1 MSAVPASIGG
11 TPDLTVPGYQG
22 EAVPLRTLYYHR
34 DDSMDAHLACSLDH
48 MRAFLRVLPG
58 PAWTGLTRETVVSLM
73 AHSGIT
79 TGFVEAGILLFL
91 NRQNGPSPFTGYF
104 QVARGEPMRK
114 GESASI
120 EFHVQPTSLEPRYDQ
135 DDTGGIDFKQL
146 NLIENC
152 FTGQRVAS
160 IRPPG
165 PGRPGRNIFGHEIP
179 PVPGENILV
188 QPGPGVVIS
197 SNGRDFSSEV
207 EGRLVYEKGVLSVSP
222 SLEIGHDIDY
232 AVGNVDFVGKVTIRG
247 SLLDGFY
254 VNAKRGVELFG
265 DVGAGRI
272 TSEGNVKITGGVKGK
287 NAAIITCKNLTVH
300 YLDDASVE
308 ASGDVVATKEIM
320 NSNVKALGRVTV
332 TSGAIIGGSVCGF
345 QGVEADTLGS
355 EMGVATAVM
364 AGLNWTEEN
373 RKSEIRAKVAEYMDR
388 LQSAKVLLEPLFAAK
403 EMSAKLSTE
412 QKTILADLVSEL
424 QLIRESLQELI
435 DERARIEGRSQV
447 GMLNQINVKKML
459 HMGVSTHF
467 SAVEGQVKDA
477 VKGPLSIL
485 QDERHKM
492 HRITAYDDMP
502 PAKSHTAIIMNA
514 AKLERE
520 AAAEKAEAERAAAEA
535 AALAAAGASDAAADA
550 PGTNTEKRIKARAA
564 AGASDTAAA
573 EAPGTNTEK
582 RVKARAAAGK
592 NGE

>member
-1 MSAVPASIGG
+1 MNEGFSFMSAASASPNT
-11 TPDLTVPGYQG
+11 TPDLTIPGYHG
-22 EAVPLRTLYYHR
+22 EQVPLRTLYYHR
-34 DDSMDAHLACSLDH
+34 DDSMDAHLACSLDN
-48 MRAFLRVLPG
+48 MRAYLRILRG
-58 PAWTGLTRETVVSLM
+58 PAWTGLTRETLVSLM

-91 NRQNGPSPFTGYF
+91 TRQNGPSPFTGFF

-179 PVPGENILV
+179 PLPGENILV

-197 SNGRDFSSEV
+197 ANGRDFSSEV

-222 SLEIGHDIDY
+222 NLEIGHDIDY

-254 VNAKRGVELFG
+254 INAKRGVELQG

-272 TSEGNVKITGGVKGK
+272 TSEGDVKITGGVKGK

-308 ASGDVVATKEIM
+308 AAGDVVATKEIM

-332 TSGAIIGGSVCGF
+332 SAGAIIGGTVCGF
-345 QGVEADTLGS
+345 QGVEADTIGS
-355 EMGVATAVM
+355 DMGVATTVM

-388 LQSAKVLLEPLFAAK
+388 LQSAKILLEPLFAAK
-403 EMSAKLSTE
+403 ELSAKLSTE
-412 QKTILADLVSEL
+412 QKTVLADLVSEL
-424 QLIRESLQELI
+424 QMIRESLQELI
-435 DERARIEGRSQV
+435 EERVRIDGRSQV
-447 GMLNQINVKKML
+447 GMLNQINVRKML
-459 HMGVSTHF
+459 HMGVSTRF

-477 VKGPLSIL
+477 VKGPLSIQ
-485 QDERHKM
+485 QDERNRI
-492 HRITAYDDMP
+492 HRITAYGDMP
-502 PAKSHTAIIMNA
+502 PARSHTAIIMNA
-514 AKLERE
+514 AKMERE
-520 AAAEKAEAERAAAEA
+520 AAAEKAEVERAAAEA
-535 AALAAAGASDAAADA
+535 AALAAAAEAEKASASETVEEAA
-550 PGTNTEKRIKARAA
+550 EKKLKAR
-564 AGASDTAAA
+564 
-573 EAPGTNTEK
+573 
-582 RVKARAAAGK
+582 VAAGK
-592 NGE
+592 NGA